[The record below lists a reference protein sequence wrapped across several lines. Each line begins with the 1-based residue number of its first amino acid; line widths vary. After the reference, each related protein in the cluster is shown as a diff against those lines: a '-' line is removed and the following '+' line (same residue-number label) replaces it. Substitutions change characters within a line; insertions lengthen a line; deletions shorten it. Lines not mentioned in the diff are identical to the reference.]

1 MAKRKTDDELLRELG
16 LFNHL
21 EAQRRFLQLMEENK
35 ELRSRRVELE
45 ADHFSGPLVYDIE
58 L

>member
-21 EAQRRFLQLMEENK
+21 EAQRRFLQLMEENRK
-35 ELRSRRVELE
+35 LREEVALLE
-45 ADHFSGPLVYDIE
+45 ADVNDLREGMDK
-58 L
+58 